1 MGTRTHLKKASHLL
15 SDDSEAHVEPISQ
28 MCSMV
33 TRTVK
38 GDVVWGQ
45 VFACGGTPNDH
56 YNQIEVVLTA
66 MRERPFMFRRDR

>member
-1 MGTRTHLKKASHLL
+1 MGTRTHLKTVSHLL
-15 SDDSEAHVEPISQ
+15 SDDSEAHVERIGR
-28 MCSMV
+28 MCSTV

-45 VFACGGTPNDH
+45 VFACGGTPIDH
-56 YNQIEVVLTA
+56 YNQIEVVLAA